1 MKSLPKSIR
10 ELNDVIGQKIADE
23 IVIFKNKN
31 DFTWEDLQECFLI
44 RGYFV
49 STNTLVSWSKNLTV
63 PSIGAIIIL
72 CDVFGIK
79 INELMEGISFYDN

>member
-1 MKSLPKSIR
+1 MKPLPKSTR

-49 STNTLVSWSKNLTV
+49 STNTLISWSKNLTV
-63 PSIGAIIIL
+63 PSIGALVIL
-72 CDVFGIK
+72 CDVLGIE
-79 INELMEGISFYDN
+79 INKLIYMG